1 MPSNAP
7 RAPLASSHAE
17 AASAV
22 LRRLTGGSSFPVAN
36 RSRRSLR
43 NCALC
48 FPILFGERMKRL
60 VNHNKKE

>member
-1 MPSNAP
+1 M
-7 RAPLASSHAE
+7 
-17 AASAV
+17 